1 MRESRHPLKMSLAMD
16 VDDVAGREYEFEH
29 EQEYEYEYEY
39 EPVDNEDGVGVG
51 TMVSGTDN
59 KTLNSKSKRKLI
71 QISSQIELP
80 FSAEV
85 AYEAY
90 SDLSRQPTWSSWLE
104 SVVVLNDGSS
114 SNSNNNNNSG
124 KVESKWTSKMM
135 GIRYSWTAEAVR
147 NERPHTIQWKS
158 VTGLRNEGTVRFYPR
173 RGKGYDKGP
182 TLMTLNMAFVTPRAV
197 TSIVKRSKK
206 LSKFVEEKM
215 IAESLQQFR
224 DTVVSENNLQN
235 ENEDGNENGNIIES
249 NTKTESPRLR

>member
-16 VDDVAGREYEFEH
+16 VDDVAGREYEFE
-29 EQEYEYEYEY
+29 YEY
-39 EPVDNEDGVGVG
+39 EPIDDEDGVV
-51 TMVSGTDN
+51 TMFSGNDN
-59 KTLNSKSKRKLI
+59 ETLNSKSKRKLI
-71 QISSQIELP
+71 QISSRIELP

-104 SVVVLNDGSS
+104 SVVVLDDGSS
-114 SNSNNNNNSG
+114 NNSG

-135 GIRYSWTAEAVR
+135 GFRYSWTAEAVR

-158 VTGLRNEGTVRFYPR
+158 VTGLRNEGIVRFYPR
-173 RGKGYDKGP
+173 RGKGFDKGP
-182 TLMTLNMAFVTPRAV
+182 TLMTLNMAFMTPRAV

-235 ENEDGNENGNIIES
+235 GIGNGIES
-249 NTKTESPRLR
+249 NTKTESPTLR

>member
-1 MRESRHPLKMSLAMD
+1 MD
-16 VDDVAGREYEFEH
+16 VDDVAGREYEFEF
-29 EQEYEYEYEY
+29 ESEFEYEYEYK
-39 EPVDNEDGVGVG
+39 PIDDKDGVG
-51 TMVSGTDN
+51 TMFRDNDN
-59 KTLNSKSKRKLI
+59 KTLNSKSKRKPI
-71 QISSQIELP
+71 EISSWIELP

-90 SDLSRQPTWSSWLE
+90 TDLSRQPAWSSWLE

-114 SNSNNNNNSG
+114 NNSG

-158 VTGLRNEGTVRFYPR
+158 VTGLRNEGIVRFYPR

-197 TSIVKRSKK
+197 ASIVKRSKK

-224 DTVVSENNLQN
+224 DTLMLESNLQN
-235 ENEDGNENGNIIES
+235 GNGNRIES
-249 NTKTESPRLR
+249 NTNVESPTLR